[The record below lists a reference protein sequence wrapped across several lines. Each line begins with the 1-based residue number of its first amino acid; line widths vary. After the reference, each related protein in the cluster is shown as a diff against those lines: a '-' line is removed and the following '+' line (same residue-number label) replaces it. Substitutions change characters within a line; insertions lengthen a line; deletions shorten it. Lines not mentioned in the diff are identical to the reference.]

1 MHRNQSGF
9 SLTELL
15 LSIVISSIILGAA
28 FGSYAIINRNF
39 EYQNDMRHIS
49 QTARMVV
56 DIINKDI
63 RMAGYKD
70 PAAANIASTDA
81 ISITECPG
89 GTGCSQQTG
98 SLDQITVIYDKSPTV
113 RHKIRYYA
121 TAYPSGTLSTDRY
134 RLMKRLDTCNPSASA
149 CSSDANFTNQ
159 YDEPIADYIEELSFV
174 GYRNSII
181 SSTGALMCGQGNR
194 RDIYSPI
201 SASSSCPNSSNEMNA
216 FDGSPATYWTATTI
230 PGGTCFL
237 DFSFANEVEIVKMQL
252 QTAAHIDGGS
262 INLNNHDI
270 TDNAYNTAVH
280 PYGTTLPA
288 KVGTRLMMK
297 DPTHCVR
304 CDDDQ
309 GPGSGNSCTSFDASF
324 ADKPIRFMG
333 TSSECDIQ
341 THLNGFAAGE
351 SNKWCFMGGDGGQ
364 IQQNASKN
372 WQLRINNPN
381 DDVGNTGAM
390 VCEYSGEGA
399 TGCNLTETNTQAIA
413 EINFIVNVFGEVQIP
428 YEIETTVLIRSSNSH
443 GNVDRI
449 NGFNSKTDRYLRDK
463 FIGSVL
469 IRNLHYQGQ

>member
-1 MHRNQSGF
+1 MHLNQDGF

-49 QTARMVV
+49 QTARMVI

-174 GYRNSII
+174 ATNGSCQSGVIKKGCGTIRWIYPDSVSIR
-181 SSTGALMCGQGNR
+181 SSLR
-194 RDIYSPI
+194 
-201 SASSSCPNSSNEMNA
+201 
-216 FDGSPATYWTATTI
+216 
-230 PGGTCFL
+230 GGTCNDLMLAFDANNSTAL
-237 DFSFANEVEIVKMQL
+237 ECNSSHPTPDGSMLLNLNFNDFVRIVGVKFS
-252 QTAAHIDGGS
+252 TAAHLDGGS
-262 INLNNHDI
+262 YIDYQELSYMHSGGNNSLP
-270 TDNAYNTAVH
+270 YTASTISY
-280 PYGTTLPA
+280 PYGSNYITSIQSGLYSRYGSGGSNWLCADEPCASNFAAWPLNIHGLDTTCSA
-288 KVGTRLMMK
+288 ISNT
-297 DPTHCVR
+297 VR
-304 CDDDQ
+304 CKRDTDSQPASDFSKYATKMAVLDLSDVFKCSYADSSSPCILDNHESSIHLSEFQ
-309 GPGSGNSCTSFDASF
+309 LEAEVFDGNFS
-324 ADKPIRFMG
+324 PR
-333 TSSECDIQ
+333 
-341 THLNGFAAGE
+341 
-351 SNKWCFMGGDGGQ
+351 
-364 IQQNASKN
+364 
-372 WQLRINNPN
+372 
-381 DDVGNTGAM
+381 
-390 VCEYSGEGA
+390 
-399 TGCNLTETNTQAIA
+399 
-413 EINFIVNVFGEVQIP
+413 EV
-428 YEIETTVLIRSSNSH
+428 ETTVLIRSPNTH
-443 GNVDRI
+443 GNVDRA
-449 NGFNSKTDRYLRDK
+449 NNFNSKTDRLLRDR
-463 FIGSVL
+463 FIGSTV
-469 IRNLHYQGQ
+469 IRNLHYQSS